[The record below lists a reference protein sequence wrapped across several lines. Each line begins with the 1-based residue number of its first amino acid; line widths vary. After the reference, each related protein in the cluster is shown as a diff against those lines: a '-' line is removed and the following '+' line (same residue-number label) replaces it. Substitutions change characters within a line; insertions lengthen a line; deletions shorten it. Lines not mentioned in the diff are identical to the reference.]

1 MKMKFLPQTQ
11 IDLIL
16 QKAANQNN
24 KDLDS
29 LFSNLIQPNK
39 DNINKFDFDLLITN
53 NILHIDQIKIQY

>member
-24 KDLDS
+24 KNLDS
-29 LFSNLIQPNK
+29 LFSDLIQ
-39 DNINKFDFDLLITN
+39 LTR
-53 NILHIDQIKIQY
+53 